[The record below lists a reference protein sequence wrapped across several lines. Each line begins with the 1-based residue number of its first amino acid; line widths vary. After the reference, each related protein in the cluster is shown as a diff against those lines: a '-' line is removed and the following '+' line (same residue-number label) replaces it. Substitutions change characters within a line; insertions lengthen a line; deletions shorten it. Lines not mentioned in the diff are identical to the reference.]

1 MADKRVTRREL
12 VPGIAAGT
20 AAVAS
25 ALVAQPAAAARVRRV
40 TSTAGPCGLWRGHS
54 IRYQFFLP
62 AVQRGT
68 TQASQFRLL
77 IQDLEGNE
85 IASHDFEL
93 LPGKGK
99 EIELGV
105 REDGTIVL
113 DGNEVGNVP
122 QALVVI
128 AIIAILI
135 GLLLPAVQKVR
146 ATATSFVPGRL
157 AGEQNVDYLLPF
169 VEQEN

>member
-1 MADKRVTRREL
+1 MADKRITRREL

-25 ALVAQPAAAARVRRV
+25 TLAAQPAAAARVRRV

-62 AVQRGT
+62 AVQRGGN
-68 TQASQFRLL
+68 QASQFRLV

-85 IASHDFEL
+85 IATHDFEL

-99 EIELGV
+99 EVEAQAQITLALPKNPDSHDDSLLEIKKCL
-105 REDGTIVL
+105 
-113 DGNEVGNVP
+113 
-122 QALVVI
+122 QALGK
-128 AIIAILI
+128 ILES
-135 GLLLPAVQKVR
+135 L
-146 ATATSFVPGRL
+146 
-157 AGEQNVDYLLPF
+157 
-169 VEQEN
+169 